1 MKRLIVAFAIVLA
14 SASAVWAA
22 AAPPKITSLR
32 EIHVLSNEQ
41 ASHALSVAFEATV
54 TYSRGY
60 EKTVFVQDGDVAI
73 YVQATT
79 NLKLVP
85 GDRILIKGT
94 TRESFRPYVLSND
107 ITLLHHGPVP
117 KAIPASYDE
126 LIRADHDCMLVS
138 VLATV
143 RAADLVYSSD
153 VRSSYLQ
160 MLTDGGA
167 IDAVVDSDDESQLH
181 TLLDAQVEI
190 TGAVSGNFD
199 GKMQQ
204 TGILIHTS
212 SFADIK
218 VLKRADA
225 SPSSLPITAMDKVLA
240 SYHVQVYS
248 QRVRVHGTI
257 TYFQPGA
264 LIVLQSGTRSLRIQ
278 TRSLGPVRIGD
289 LADVT
294 GFPGLHDGFLTLTNG
309 EIEDSHIQAPITPEP
324 ANWATLAL
332 SHNGFD
338 LVSIEGQV
346 ITEVRETGQD
356 EYVLVADGQV
366 FSAVVRHPPPG
377 APAPVAL
384 LPMRQVPIGSK
395 VRLTGICLLEDSNP
409 FNAQVPF
416 TILMRSADDISIL
429 ADPSLLTVRNL
440 ILIVGLLVI
449 VLISVGARGWIIEHR
464 VRRQTAALAY
474 VEQRRSHILE
484 DINGSRPLTEILEEI
499 TELVSFRLKGAPCW
513 CQIADGAKLGNCPA
527 KLASLRII
535 QNEIP
540 SHSGPAL
547 GTIFAAFD
555 PLTKRSPNELEA
567 LSMAVALAALA
578 IETRRLYSDLLHR
591 SEFDLLTDTQNRFS
605 LDRDVERQ
613 IHLARE
619 NATIFGL
626 VYIDL
631 DNFKQ
636 VNDLYG
642 HNVGDL
648 FLQESVTR
656 MKRQLRPHDKLARI
670 GGDEFAALFP
680 LVRNRADV
688 EDIAH
693 RLERSFEEPFVFQG
707 YTLHGSAS
715 VGFALFPE
723 DATSLDT
730 LLSVA
735 DAAMYVAK
743 NIKRPIEDGANS
755 RQASELAPKNG
766 K

>member
-1 MKRLIVAFAIVLA
+1 MKRLVAAFAIALA
-14 SASAVWAA
+14 SASAGWAA
-22 AAPPKITSLR
+22 APVTITSLR
-32 EIHVLSNEQ
+32 EIHLLTNEQ
-41 ASHALSVAFEATV
+41 ASHALPVAFEATV
-54 TYSRGY
+54 NYSRAY
-60 EKTVFVQDGDVAI
+60 EKTTFVQDGDVAI
-73 YVQATT
+73 YVQTPTT
-79 NLKLVP
+79 LKLVP
-85 GDRILIKGT
+85 GDRIFIKGT
-94 TRESFRPYVLSND
+94 TQPSFKPFILSND

-117 KAIPASYDE
+117 MAIPATYDE
-126 LIRADHDCMLVS
+126 LIRAEHDCMLVS
-138 VLATV
+138 VFATV
-143 RAADLVYSSD
+143 RAADLVRSSD

-181 TLLDAQVEI
+181 DLLDAQVEI

-204 TGILIHTS
+204 TGILIHAS
-212 SFADIK
+212 SFANIK

-225 SPSSLPITAMDKVLA
+225 GPSSLPITPMDQVLT
-240 SYHVQVYS
+240 SYHVQVRS

-278 TRSLGPVRIGD
+278 TRSLDPVRIGD

-309 EIEDSHIQAPITPEP
+309 EIEDSHIQAPIIPLP
-324 ANWATLAL
+324 SNWAELAL
-332 SHNGFD
+332 SHHGFD

-346 ITEVRETGQD
+346 ITEVRESDQD
-356 EYVLVADGQV
+356 EYVLIADGQV
-366 FSAVVRHPPPG
+366 FSAVVRHPPPST
-377 APAPVAL
+377 ATQVAL

-416 TILMRSADDISIL
+416 TILMRSGEDISIL
-429 ADPSLLTVRNL
+429 SDPSLLTVRNL

-513 CQIADGAKLGNCPA
+513 CQIADGAKLGNCPP

-535 QNEIP
+535 QNEVP
-540 SHSGPAL
+540 SHSGSAL
-547 GTIFAAFD
+547 GTIYAAFD

-605 LDRDVERQ
+605 LERDVERQ

-693 RLERSFEEPFVFQG
+693 RLERSFDEPFVFQG

-715 VGFALFPE
+715 VGIALFPE

-743 NIKRPIEDGANS
+743 NIKRPMEEGSSS
-755 RQASELAPKNG
+755 RHSSELAPRETK
-766 K
+766 

>member
-1 MKRLIVAFAIVLA
+1 MKRLVAALAIVLA
-14 SASAVWAA
+14 SASAGWAA
-22 AAPPKITSLR
+22 AAPATITSLR
-32 EIHVLSNEQ
+32 EIHLLTNEQ
-41 ASHALSVAFEATV
+41 ASHELPVTFEATV

-60 EKTVFVQDGDVAI
+60 EKTVFVQDSDAAI

-79 NLKLVP
+79 KLKLVP
-85 GDRILIKGT
+85 GDRVLIKGVT
-94 TRESFRPYVLSND
+94 HESFRPYVASSD
-107 ITLLHHGPVP
+107 ITLLYHGTVP
-117 KAIPASYDE
+117 AAIPASYDE
-126 LIRADHDCMLVS
+126 LIRAQHDCMRVS

-143 RAADLVYSSD
+143 RAADQVYSSD

-167 IDAVVDSDDESQLH
+167 IDAVVDSDDESQLQN
-181 TLLDAQVEI
+181 LLDAQIEI
-190 TGAVSGNFD
+190 TGPVSGNFD

-204 TGILIHTS
+204 TGILIHTP

-218 VLKRADA
+218 VLKRLGAG
-225 SPSSLPITAMDKVLA
+225 PSSLPITPMDQVLA
-240 SYHVQVYS
+240 GYHVQVRS
-248 QRVRVHGTI
+248 QRIRVHGTI
-257 TYFQPGA
+257 TYFQPGS
-264 LIVLQSGTRSLRIQ
+264 LIVLQNGTRSLRVQ
-278 TRSLGPVRIGD
+278 TRSISPVTIGD

-309 EIEDSHIQAPITPEP
+309 EIEDSHIQTPITPAP
-324 ANWATLAL
+324 YNWAHLAL

-346 ITEVRETGQD
+346 ITEVRETDQD
-356 EYVLVADGQV
+356 EYVLVSDGQV
-366 FSAVVRHPPPG
+366 FSAVVRHPPPS
-377 APAPVAL
+377 APTPAAL
-384 LPMRQVPIGSK
+384 VPMREVPIGSK

-409 FNAQVPF
+409 FNSQVPF
-416 TILMRSADDISIL
+416 TILMRTEDDISIL

-440 ILIVGLLVI
+440 ILVVGLLVI

-513 CQIADGAKLGNCPA
+513 CQIADGAKLGNCPP

-535 QNEIP
+535 QNEVP
-540 SHSGPAL
+540 SHSGSAL
-547 GTIFAAFD
+547 GTIYAAFD
-555 PLTKRSPNELEA
+555 PLTKRSSNELEA

-605 LDRDVERQ
+605 LERDVERQ

-693 RLERSFEEPFVFQG
+693 RLERSFDEPFVFQG

-715 VGFALFPE
+715 VGIALFPE

-743 NIKRPIEDGANS
+743 NIKRPIEEGSSS
-755 RQASELAPKNG
+755 RRVSELTPRDG

>member
-1 MKRLIVAFAIVLA
+1 MKRLIAVLAIVLA

-22 AAPPKITSLR
+22 AAPAPITSLR
-32 EIHVLSNEQ
+32 AIHALSNEE
-41 ASHALSVAFEATV
+41 ASRALPVAFEATV
-54 TYSRGY
+54 TYVRGY
-60 EKTVFVQDGDVAI
+60 EKTVFVMDGDAAI

-79 NLKLVP
+79 SLKLVP
-85 GDRILIKGT
+85 GDRIFIKGT
-94 TRESFRPYVLSND
+94 THESFRPFVVSND

-117 KAIPASYDE
+117 KAIPATYDE
-126 LIRADHDCMLVS
+126 LIRAQQDCKLIS
-138 VLATV
+138 VFATV
-143 RAADLVYSSD
+143 RAADLVYSSN

-167 IDAVVDSDDESQLH
+167 IDAVVDSDDESQLAG
-181 TLLDAQVEI
+181 LLDAQIQI
-190 TGAVSGNFD
+190 TGAVSGRFD

-204 TGILIHTS
+204 TGILVHAS

-225 SPSSLPITAMDKVLA
+225 SPLSLPVTPMDKVLTG
-240 SYHVQVYS
+240 YHVQVLS
-248 QRVRVHGTI
+248 QRVRVHGTV
-257 TYFQPGA
+257 TYYEPGSV
-264 LIVLQSGTRSLRIQ
+264 IVLQSGATSLWIQ
-278 TRSLGPVRIGD
+278 TRALSPVIIGN

-309 EIEDSHIQAPITPEP
+309 EIEDSHVQAPIMPEP
-324 ANWATLAL
+324 ANWAKLAL
-332 SHNGFD
+332 SRNGFD

-346 ITEVRETGQD
+346 ITDVRETAQD
-356 EYVLVADGQV
+356 EYVLVADDQV
-366 FSAVVRHPPPG
+366 FSAIVRHPPPSSPTPM
-377 APAPVAL
+377 A
-384 LPMRQVPIGSK
+384 LPMRQVPVGSRIR
-395 VRLTGICLLEDSNP
+395 VTGICVLDDSNP

-416 TILMRSADDISIL
+416 TILMRSGDDISIL
-429 ADPSLLTVRNL
+429 AQPSLLTVRNL
-440 ILIVGLLVI
+440 IIIVGLLVV
-449 VLISVGARGWIIEHR
+449 VLVSVGARGWIIEHK

-474 VEQRRSHILE
+474 IEQRRSHILE

-499 TELVSFRLKGAPCW
+499 IELVSGRLRGAPCW
-513 CQIADGAKLGNCPA
+513 CQITDGATLGNCPP
-527 KLASLRII
+527 KLAGLRII

-540 SHSGPAL
+540 AHSGPPL
-547 GTIFAAFD
+547 GIIFAGFD
-555 PLTKRSPNELEA
+555 PLTKRSTNELEA

-605 LDRDVERQ
+605 LDRDVERV
-613 IHLARE
+613 IHQSRQ
-619 NATIFGL
+619 NAGIFGL
-626 VYIDL
+626 VYVDL
-631 DNFKQ
+631 DNFKR

-648 FLQESVTR
+648 FLQEAVNR
-656 MKRQLRPHDKLARI
+656 MKRQLRPHDKLARL

-680 LVRNRADV
+680 LVRSRADV
-688 EDIAH
+688 EEIAL
-693 RLERSFEEPFVFQG
+693 RLERCYDEPFVFQG
-707 YTLHGSAS
+707 YTLDGSAS
-715 VGFALFPE
+715 VGIALFPD

-743 NIKRPIEDGANS
+743 NTKRPISEVAS
-755 RQASELAPKNG
+755 SQTSELTQKDG